1 MIGVWGDWCR
11 GHPTRTDV
19 IMIDAFIRR
28 FLGTA
33 GSGLLDFYFQ
43 HSIWINA
50 FLFAYA
56 GLVIFARRN
65 YGQVAQHIL
74 ADFFHKYGNTLAK
87 KSPKEIR
94 ALLLKWKIPWE
105 NGMQA
110 GWFPFISSPQ
120 GLLLRLKSDR
130 TFQKIFPIDVL
141 VDTIVRQTSSR
152 SK

>member
-1 MIGVWGDWCR
+1 
-11 GHPTRTDV
+11 
-19 IMIDAFIRR
+19 MIDALVRGA
-28 FLGTA
+28 LGTT
-33 GSGLLDFYFQ
+33 GTRLLDFYIQ
-43 HSIWINA
+43 NSLWINVL
-50 FLFAYA
+50 LFTYA
-56 GLVIFARRN
+56 ILVVIARRN

-74 ADFFHKYGNTLAK
+74 ADFLHKHGEKLTR

-120 GLLLRLKSDR
+120 SILLRLKSDR

-141 VDTIVRQTSSR
+141 VETVVQQTSSR